1 MGSFVVG
8 VLFLPFP
15 LSGRRETFPCDGC
28 SPDVSGVTVLLTLKF
43 FIYFLF
49 IYIANE
55 VIEWRKRLTCFPTR
69 SPGPVSVLYTPE

>member
-1 MGSFVVG
+1 MI
-8 VLFLPFP
+8 VLP
-15 LSGRRETFPCDGC
+15 S
-28 SPDVSGVTVLLTLKF
+28 VSGVMALLTLKF